1 MKNISSGNYRI
12 LEWDS
17 DFFGF
22 GVGRILPSRLTSDEL
37 KATLESM
44 RNENVTLVYWP
55 SDPEDPGSQEAA
67 RRHGGFLA
75 DRKITYV
82 VDLERI
88 SDQLAEE
95 KNKAI
100 REYTDSGTN
109 DELDAL
115 AIQSGIYSRYKVDP
129 NIGNALYEKL
139 YKLWILGSVNGTLAE
154 KVFVFMDEEKIAG
167 MVTVGMK
174 NGRGEIGLIAVHES
188 MRGRSVG
195 VHLTRAA
202 QKWAIAKGR
211 RHAQVVTQG
220 NNPAACRLYEKC
232 GYHVESTVNY
242 YHIWL

>member
-1 MKNISSGNYRI
+1 MKDVSSGKYRI

-17 DFFGF
+17 DFFGY
-22 GVGRILPSRLTSDEL
+22 GVGRILPSRLTPEEL

-44 RNENVTLVYWP
+44 KSENVTLVYWP

-67 RRHGGFLA
+67 RRCGGFLA
-75 DRKITYV
+75 DRKVTYV

-88 SDQLAEE
+88 SDQLTEE

-100 REYTDSGTN
+100 REYTDGRTN

-115 AIQSGIYSRYKVDP
+115 AIRSGIHSRYKVDP
-129 NIGNALYEKL
+129 NIGDAQFEKL

-154 KVFVFMDEEKIAG
+154 KVFVFMDEGKIAG

-202 QKWAIAKGR
+202 QKWAVARGC

-220 NNPAACRLYEKC
+220 NNPAACKLYEKC
-232 GYHVESTVNY
+232 GYHIESTVNY